1 MEKIKDD
8 SIFIDLYN
16 VFYILHS
23 FSKITLYFILF
34 KLYLINI
41 INLLYFNLIISKFV
55 EI

>member
-16 VFYILHS
+16 VLYSPF
-23 FSKITLYFILF
+23 FKITLYFILF

>member
-16 VFYILHS
+16 VFYILH